1 MRLLCDMSS
10 MPIPMSKLIIGMVIM
25 AGVTYLCRVLTL
37 VLVRKKIQNRF
48 VRSVLTYVPFGVLAA
63 MVFPEIFYSTS
74 TGGVIVSD
82 AVLIATIAG
91 TVVAI
96 VLALFRRGLFIVALG
111 STATVLILILILQ
124 AAGVA

>member
-1 MRLLCDMSS
+1 MMNLLAEVSA
-10 MPIPMSKLIIGMVIM
+10 MPIPMEKLLIGMLII

-48 VRSVLTYVPFGVLAA
+48 IRSVLTYVPFGVLSA

-74 TGGVIVSD
+74 DGGVIVSD

-91 TVVAI
+91 TVVAV
-96 VLALFRRGLFIVALG
+96 VLALFKRGLFVVAMS
-111 STATVLILILILQ
+111 STVTVLVLILILQ
-124 AAGVA
+124 AA